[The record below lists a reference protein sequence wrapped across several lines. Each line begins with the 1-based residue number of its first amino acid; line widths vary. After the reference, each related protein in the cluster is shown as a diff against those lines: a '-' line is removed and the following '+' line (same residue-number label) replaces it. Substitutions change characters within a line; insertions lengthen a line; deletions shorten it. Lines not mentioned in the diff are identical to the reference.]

1 MTDPRFIV
9 WMRNAGLPN
18 FRKLY
23 GVIEDDIAPGN
34 YTLEIDNQYNV
45 APFEGKKKFVL
56 SQANMLGGKNEMLYI
71 IYFIAGAIT
80 SVMTIGFLFFC
91 KA

>member
-1 MTDPRFIV
+1 MPAGKTYEDIQWLDMTDPRFIV

-56 SQANMLGGKNEMLYI
+56 S
-71 IYFIAGAIT
+71 
-80 SVMTIGFLFFC
+80 
-91 KA
+91 